1 MELGETARP
10 CDDPGKPRG
19 SSCFVRHCAIE
30 AATSNTVKARRELGR
45 LNFRGKTSGRMEAG
59 MLGLKRCVVR
69 ALFTSVVGSV
79 ALAGGLAPAAYA
91 ELKPDAKAAAKGAT
105 LYVRYC
111 ASCHGPA
118 GRGDGP
124 LANDLRVPVPDLT
137 TLSTRGSGAYPYERV
152 VRIVQSGEVLRG
164 HGNTD
169 MPAWGD
175 AFKRTKGIGAET
187 PLEGVRSL
195 AHYLWSLQRSGS
207 K

>member
-1 MELGETARP
+1 M
-10 CDDPGKPRG
+10 
-19 SSCFVRHCAIE
+19 S
-30 AATSNTVKARRELGR
+30 
-45 LNFRGKTSGRMEAG
+45 
-59 MLGLKRCVVR
+59 GLKRCAVR
-69 ALFTSVVGSV
+69 ALFTSVAASV

-152 VRIVQSGEVLRG
+152 VRIVESGELLRG
-164 HGNTD
+164 HGNAD

-175 AFKRTKGIGAET
+175 AFKRTKGIDPET
-187 PLEGVRSL
+187 PLEAVRSL
-195 AHYLWSLQRSGS
+195 AHYVWSLQRSGS
-207 K
+207 R